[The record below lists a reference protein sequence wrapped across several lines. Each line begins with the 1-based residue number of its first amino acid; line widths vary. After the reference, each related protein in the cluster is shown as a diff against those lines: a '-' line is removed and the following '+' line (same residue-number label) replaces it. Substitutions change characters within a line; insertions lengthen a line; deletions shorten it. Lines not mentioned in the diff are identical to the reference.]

1 MKTLSG
7 SSLTVGLFAT
17 RKQMGEAAADNV
29 IAEMQAALSKKPK
42 IRVIFSCAP
51 SQDEFL
57 AALVAKTKT
66 NNDLWSRIDVF
77 HMDDYVGFKASDPQ
91 SFRSYLHTHLLNFVK
106 PASFSPIQGEAN
118 DPYAEAERYGKRLN
132 EAPIDLIAL
141 GIGENGHIAF
151 NDRCFPNLAAVPKL
165 AISITLPVF
174 KHALSLSCVVPG
186 IRKAEAIKNTL
197 TAPIGTQCPATLL
210 RNHPRTKLFIDT
222 DSASLIP
229 AGTLS

>member
-57 AALVAKTKT
+57 AALVAKTKS

-77 HMDDYVGFKASDPQ
+77 HMDDYVGFKATDPQ

-106 PASFSPIQGEAN
+106 PASFSPIQGEAK
-118 DPYAEAERYGKRLN
+118 DP
-132 EAPIDLIAL
+132 
-141 GIGENGHIAF
+141 
-151 NDRCFPNLAAVPKL
+151 
-165 AISITLPVF
+165 
-174 KHALSLSCVVPG
+174 LSL
-186 IRKAEAIKNTL
+186 IHI
-197 TAPIGTQCPATLL
+197 
-210 RNHPRTKLFIDT
+210 
-222 DSASLIP
+222 
-229 AGTLS
+229 